1 MTLAVSQ
8 VTIDAHDPER
18 LARWWA
24 DVLGWQLV
32 WEPAPDDEEIEIAP
46 PDGAGTNWLFIRV
59 PDDKMVKNRWHPDL
73 RPGDDSDQAT
83 ELARLLALGA
93 THVDIGQ
100 GDDVPWHVL
109 ADPEGNEFC
118 VLHRTVSAAAA
129 ALAAELEGRSS

>member
-8 VTIDAHDPER
+8 LTIDSHDPER

-24 DVLGWQLV
+24 DVLGWRFV

-46 PDGAGTNWLFIRV
+46 ADGAATNWLFIRV
-59 PDDKMVKNRWHPDL
+59 SDDKVVKNRLHADL
-73 RPGDDSDQAT
+73 RPADDSDQAT

-93 THVDIGQ
+93 TTVDIGQ
-100 GDDVPWHVL
+100 GDVPWVVL

-118 VLHRTVSAAAA
+118 LLRKTVSEAAA
-129 ALAAELEGRSS
+129 ALAAELDGQTT